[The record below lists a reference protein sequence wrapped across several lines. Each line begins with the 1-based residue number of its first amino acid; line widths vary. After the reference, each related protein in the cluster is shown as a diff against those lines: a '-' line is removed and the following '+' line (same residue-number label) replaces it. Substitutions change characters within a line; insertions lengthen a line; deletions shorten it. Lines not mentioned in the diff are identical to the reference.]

1 MENNIFFKNKKDKFN
16 PDVISGLSKKSS
28 ERRQTNFAE
37 SKNIYNPITNE
48 VPKQVKN
55 VKDLRLNLDT
65 FMPNTKSLLTQKMD
79 ERNRQEY
86 DLKPQKLKTLP
97 QNLIVDKHINNFD
110 ELKKSSETHIKTVLD
125 EKNNQKNNYN
135 DIINSMKN
143 LGLLK

>member
-16 PDVISGLSKKSS
+16 PDVISGLSKKNS